1 MLKKVSALILAAML
15 AASLTACGGSN
26 TNTSSGSTGT
36 GSSSAVQS
44 SVGAEA
50 SNTSVEG
57 TTFTERDMQQEA
69 DTADAKTLNVT
80 SGQNTT
86 ITEAG
91 VYILSGSAT
100 DASIIVEAADDAKV
114 QLVLQNL
121 TITNSSTPAIYVK
134 NADKVFVTTQKDTAN
149 TLTVTGAFTADGET
163 NTDAVIF
170 AKDDIVFNGEG
181 SLTVSSTG
189 NGVSGK
195 DDVKITGG
203 SLAIE
208 CAADAIEANDEISVA
223 GGTITINSQKDGLH
237 AENSEDN
244 TQGSIYISGGTF
256 DITAASDAI
265 QGTTTVVI
273 DGGTFT
279 LAAGEGIEGTN
290 VTINDGT
297 INISASDD
305 GINATNKSSEKVCI
319 TINGGNITINMGQGD
334 TDGLDS
340 NGDLTITGGTIN
352 ITGQSACDY
361 DGQAQKT
368 GGTLI
373 VNGVET
379 DAIPNQMMGG
389 GGRGG
394 MGGPGGMAPGGM
406 APGGMGGF

>member
-26 TNTSSGSTGT
+26 PNTNPTANT

-44 SVGAEA
+44 SVAAEA

-91 VYILSGSAT
+91 VYIITGTAT
-100 DASIIVEAADDAKV
+100 DTSVIVEAADDAKV

-170 AKDDIVFNGEG
+170 AKDDVVFNGEG
-181 SLTVSSTG
+181 SLTLSSTG

-237 AENSEDN
+237 AENSDDN

-379 DAIPNQMMGG
+379 DTIPNQMMGG

>member
-1 MLKKVSALILAAML
+1 MRS
-15 AASLTACGGSN
+15 
-26 TNTSSGSTGT
+26 
-36 GSSSAVQS
+36 
-44 SVGAEA
+44 
-50 SNTSVEG
+50 
-57 TTFTERDMQQEA
+57 
-69 DTADAKTLNVT
+69 
-80 SGQNTT
+80 
-86 ITEAG
+86 
-91 VYILSGSAT
+91 
-100 DASIIVEAADDAKV
+100 
-114 QLVLQNL
+114 
-121 TITNSSTPAIYVK
+121 P
-134 NADKVFVTTQKDTAN
+134 
-149 TLTVTGAFTADGET
+149 
-163 NTDAVIF
+163 
-170 AKDDIVFNGEG
+170 
-181 SLTVSSTG
+181 
-189 NGVSGK
+189 
-195 DDVKITGG
+195 
-203 SLAIE
+203 
-208 CAADAIEANDEISVA
+208 
-223 GGTITINSQKDGLH
+223 SQ
-237 AENSEDN
+237 DN

-379 DAIPNQMMGG
+379 DTIPNQAAWAASDSNTQTATNFFINILLSKDL
-389 GGRGG
+389 RFDLKRRSLFLHQSFVSS
-394 MGGPGGMAPGGM
+394 PVHVFTPPNSATLV
-406 APGGMGGF
+406 

>member
-1 MLKKVSALILAAML
+1 
-15 AASLTACGGSN
+15 
-26 TNTSSGSTGT
+26 
-36 GSSSAVQS
+36 SSAVQS
-44 SVGAEA
+44 SAAAEA

-91 VYILSGSAT
+91 VYIITGTAT

-114 QLVLQNL
+114 QLVLQSL

-189 NGVSGK
+189 NGISGK

-208 CAADAIEANDEISVA
+208 SAADAIEANDEISVA

-379 DAIPNQMMGG
+379 DTIPNQMMGG

>member
-1 MLKKVSALILAAML
+1 
-15 AASLTACGGSN
+15 
-26 TNTSSGSTGT
+26 
-36 GSSSAVQS
+36 
-44 SVGAEA
+44 
-50 SNTSVEG
+50 
-57 TTFTERDMQQEA
+57 MQQEA

-114 QLVLQNL
+114 QLVLQSL

-181 SLTVSSTG
+181 SLTLSSTG

-305 GINATNKSSEKVCI
+305 GINATNKSSERVCI

-406 APGGMGGF
+406 GGF